1 MNTPSVTLNQAV
13 QKLIAERRDGT
24 RPAPWYPEPEPYV
37 PLTAAELIEYLSC
50 GEDMVDEYELD
61 EGERQ
66 MICAALRLLIDK
78 EQSV

>member
-24 RPAPWYPEPEPYV
+24 RPAPWYPDSEPYA
-37 PLTAAELIEYLSC
+37 PMTAAELIEYLS
-50 GEDMVDEYELD
+50 GGDGMEEYELD
-61 EGERQ
+61 ESERQ